1 MLRMTVRDDDEGHTT
16 SRPVQVEAWKAAMTQ
31 SRHAIEALT
40 GAAAAPSG
48 DLSDW
53 DSSSAVDS
61 ETGTQPGDSASAD
74 PNKPTL
80 ELRASLGEFAIF
92 LSGRVAKDWWPEE
105 VDSPAPCACACS
117 HYFVTVRLHL
127 TPPSSHYDANKLKS
141 SSPQDD
147 IHAP

>member
-1 MLRMTVRDDDEGHTT
+1 MPTECSRVSHVTIRDGDKGHRTT
-16 SRPVQVEAWKAAMTQ
+16 RPVQVEAWKAAMMQ
-31 SRHAIEALT
+31 SRHAIAALT

-61 ETGTQPGDSASAD
+61 EAGTQPGDSAPAD

-92 LSGRVAKDWWPEE
+92 LSGRVAKDWWPQE
-105 VDSPAPCACACS
+105 VDSPASCACACS
-117 HYFVTVRLHL
+117 YYFVTLRLHQAPL
-127 TPPSSHYDANKLKS
+127 TSHCDS
-141 SSPQDD
+141 
-147 IHAP
+147 